1 VQTVVKYVE
10 RSNLVEIRRGSEEYE
25 GLTSDMKRECKG
37 KPIYKADITVRDV
50 RSSFQENGF
59 FRPRSRNSTG
69 SGRSNFDQVPQEL
82 SQASRRALRS
92 TTRGACPNENVL
104 VRKYKKIV
112 K

>member
-1 VQTVVKYVE
+1 
-10 RSNLVEIRRGSEEYE
+10 
-25 GLTSDMKRECKG
+25 LTSDMKSECEG

-59 FRPRSRNSTG
+59 FRPRSRNSIG
-69 SGRSNFDQVPQEL
+69 SGSSSFDQVPQEL
-82 SQASRRALRS
+82 SPASRRAIRS
-92 TTRGACPNENVL
+92 TTGGACPNENVL